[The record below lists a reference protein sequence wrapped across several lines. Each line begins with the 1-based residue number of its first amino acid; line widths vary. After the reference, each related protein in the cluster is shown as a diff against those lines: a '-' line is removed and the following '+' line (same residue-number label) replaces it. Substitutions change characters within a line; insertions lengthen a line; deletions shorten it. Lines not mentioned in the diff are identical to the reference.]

1 MKTKIL
7 KILRN
12 ADGFVSGQA
21 ICESLGVSRTAVWKV
36 INQLKEEGYEFD
48 AVSNKGYRIVN
59 YPDILT
65 KSEIES
71 QLDKND
77 IIKIVFLMRQIQLT
91 TVQKRLRKK
100 AKNRELS
107 L

>member
-48 AVSNKGYRIVN
+48 CPGVE
-59 YPDILT
+59 YPKPFVT
-65 KSEIES
+65 
-71 QLDKND
+71 
-77 IIKIVFLMRQIQLT
+77 
-91 TVQKRLRKK
+91 
-100 AKNRELS
+100 
-107 L
+107 

>member
-48 AVSNKGYRIVN
+48 AVSNK
-59 YPDILT
+59 D
-65 KSEIES
+65 
-71 QLDKND
+71 
-77 IIKIVFLMRQIQLT
+77 
-91 TVQKRLRKK
+91 TVL
-100 AKNRELS
+100 
-107 L
+107 

>member
-36 INQLKEEGYEFD
+36 MN
-48 AVSNKGYRIVN
+48 
-59 YPDILT
+59 
-65 KSEIES
+65 
-71 QLDKND
+71 
-77 IIKIVFLMRQIQLT
+77 LMRCPIKD
-91 TVQKRLRKK
+91 TVL
-100 AKNRELS
+100 
-107 L
+107 

>member
-1 MKTKIL
+1 MASHENKNFKNI
-7 KILRN
+7 KK

-71 QLDKND
+71 QLVKM
-77 IIKIVFLMRQIQLT
+77 IL
-91 TVQKRLRKK
+91 
-100 AKNRELS
+100 
-107 L
+107 

>member
-77 IIKIVFLMRQIQLT
+77 IIKKINSGIEFTHDFNL
-91 TVQKRLRKK
+91 KK
-100 AKNRELS
+100 YDIIFYR
-107 L
+107 